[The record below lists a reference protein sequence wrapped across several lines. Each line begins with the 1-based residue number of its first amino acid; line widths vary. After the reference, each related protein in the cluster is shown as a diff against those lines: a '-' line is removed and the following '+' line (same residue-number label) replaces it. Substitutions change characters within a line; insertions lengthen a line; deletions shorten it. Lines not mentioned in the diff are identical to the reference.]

1 MSQVPEFYLP
11 FILFFSTCFY
21 FLGLYAIYS
30 ITMINDHNTTEEHNL
45 CPICK
50 KGMSCDSLVSHA
62 KLWQTEK
69 RGVK

>member
-1 MSQVPEFYLP
+1 MSQVPESLLP
-11 FILFFSTCFY
+11 SILFFSACFY

-30 ITMINDHNTTEEHNL
+30 ITMIKDHNDIEEHEL

-50 KGMSCDSLVSHA
+50 NGMSCDSLVSHA
-62 KLWQTEK
+62 RLWQTEK